1 MTVVDQQV
9 LAVLSPMWQ
18 RIARGEVDLAQYSDE
33 EILTAQIRM
42 ADDRVLPAP
51 KVIPEVFLHEQRRR
65 GFIVAERKVREGA
78 MDALEVFSGILN
90 DRFAE
95 DKDRLRAGEW
105 FLTRFLG
112 KEAQHLHITH
122 EGQDPRE
129 ALIERLLQVRQGLP
143 AAPDDDVVDAEVI
156 EDELEDL
163 I

>member
-51 KVIPEVFLHEQRRR
+51 KVIPEAFLHEQRRR

-78 MDALEVFSGILN
+78 MDALEVYSNILN

-95 DKDRLRAGEW
+95 DRDRLKAGEW

-112 KEAQHLHITH
+112 KEAQHLRITH

-143 AAPDDDVVDAEVI
+143 EAPDDVIDAEVV
-156 EDELEDL
+156 EDELADL
-163 I
+163 L